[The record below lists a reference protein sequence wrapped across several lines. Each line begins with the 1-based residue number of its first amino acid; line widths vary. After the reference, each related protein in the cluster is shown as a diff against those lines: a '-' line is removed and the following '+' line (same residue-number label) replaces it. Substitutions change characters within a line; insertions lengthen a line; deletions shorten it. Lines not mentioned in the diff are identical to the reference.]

1 MFCDGGLACGQSV
14 SQEGTHMTRKT
25 RARLLLRLVTSI
37 QCSAGMCTSTRVT
50 RAGGTLNKCAE
61 MMQASK
67 GSSRMTDGQGNSFV
81 RLMRGGGKKKG
92 DGLDFCSCNC
102 RRPASVALVTKSF
115 FFFFPLVK

>member
-81 RLMRGGGKKKG
+81 RLMRGGGKEKG
-92 DGLDFCSCNC
+92 GRAGFLQLQLQAAGLG
-102 RRPASVALVTKSF
+102 RVGHEKL

>member
-1 MFCDGGLACGQSV
+1 MFCDGGLACGFSQPISQS
-14 SQEGTHMTRKT
+14 GRNTHDKKDPGPAPAP
-25 RARLLLRLVTSI
+25 ARDVHPV
-37 QCSAGMCTSTRVT
+37 QCRNRYTCYAR
-50 RAGGTLNKCAE
+50 GGTLNKCAE

-81 RLMRGGGKKKG
+81 RLMRGGEKKKG

-115 FFFFPLVK
+115 FFFSPC